1 MSERNEHSPLG
12 GLPRPRSPQ
21 QLDDKILAHARRQAP
36 QRNAP
41 WRPGWVTGMATVS
54 IVAIALLIV
63 PPQYLLPISRDYSE
77 IPVQRDSTSRKAP
90 VIETKRF
97 DFYSSLE
104 MPKKET
110 RAIAQHPQLTEESMP
125 MPEAVSSSPMPERF
139 EEPQADA
146 EAHAFAKITASAY
159 MRLEPLHLDPEQLA
173 LRLAKCADMLE
184 QGDEE
189 QADRAYQMLRQEC
202 PACDL
207 PDTLEQALADLEE
220 TAAP

>member
-36 QRNAP
+36 QRKAP

-54 IVAIALLIV
+54 IVAIALLMV
-63 PPQYLLPISRDYSE
+63 PPQHLLQNFQELPEMSADADFAR
-77 IPVQRDSTSRKAP
+77 PTSR
-90 VIETKRF
+90 VMMIER
-97 DFYSSLE
+97 LE
-104 MPKKET
+104 LRALETPKIKT
-110 RAIAQHPQLTEESMP
+110 RAMAQHPQLTEESMP

-173 LRLAKCADMLE
+173 LRLAKCADILE

-189 QADRAYQMLRQEC
+189 QADRAYQTLRQEC

-207 PDTLEQALADLEE
+207 PDTLEQALADLAE